1 METVKSGLISKNEK
15 KQDIV
20 KKDKPKTIYDVI
32 QSMKGQFEVA
42 LPKHVNS
49 DRFVRIALTSI
60 RQNPKLAKCE
70 QASLLGALMTSA
82 QLGLEPGILG
92 QAYLIPYGNQ
102 VQFQIG
108 YKGLIEL
115 LRRSGQLSDI
125 YAYPVYENDKFE
137 ITFGIERNVV
147 HIPNFKDRGKEIG
160 YYAVAKLKDGAV
172 SFEYMTKEEIEKHR
186 DKFSKAANSS
196 SSPWKTDFNEMAK
209 KTVIKKLLKYLPVSI
224 EFLESASKDEKTYE
238 IKKENIEKS
247 NIGNEILDPM
257 EIEEVEIIDETTGE
271 IIEEGVNE

>member
-15 KQDIV
+15 TQDIV

-42 LPKHVNS
+42 LPKHINS
-49 DRFVRIALTSI
+49 DRFIRIALTSI

-70 QASLLGALMTSA
+70 QTSLLGALMVSA

-125 YAYPVYENDKFE
+125 YAYPVYESDKFE
-137 ITFGIERNVV
+137 ITLGIKRDIV
-147 HIPNFKDRGKEIG
+147 HVPNFENRGKEIG

-172 SFEYMTKEEIEKHR
+172 SFEYMTKDEIEEHKN
-186 DKFSKAANSS
+186 KFSKSKNSG
-196 SSPWKTDFNEMAK
+196 PWQTDFTEMAK
-209 KTVIKKLLKYLPVSI
+209 KTVIKKLLKYLPVSV
-224 EFLESASKDEKTYE
+224 EFLENVSKDEKKYE
-238 IKKENIEKS
+238 IKTEDLKQS
-247 NIGNEILDPM
+247 NISNEIIEPI
-257 EIEEVEIIDETTGE
+257 EIEEAIEINENTGE
-271 IIEEGVNE
+271 IIEEEVS